1 MSIYALEWK
10 LVYNPHA
17 RVEDLLI
24 IIGLAISYGIIR
36 YILDMVLYKPIARKC
51 IQIRKLK
58 DGEDD
63 VYEDKITKF
72 AVAFWY
78 ATVYSG
84 SIFLACRVVYDSD
97 WFFST
102 PHYWIGW
109 PNLPLPPVLRWYY
122 LLAVAYYIYSLFAL
136 YIEPHQKDFS
146 QMLIHHIA
154 TVALI
159 LFSFYVGFFRVGIPV
174 LLVHDVS
181 DPLLQIGKLF
191 FYSGKQTVADIIFA
205 LFAVVFILSRIVI
218 YPYYLLYTTYF
229 ESKQFLEYVPF
240 HREFN
245 GFLFLLF
252 ILHLI
257 WSATIIK
264 MVYLAIRRGGVQ
276 GDDRDIVKQKKQKEQ
291 QYKQNGYEN
300 KNGNDKKYH

>member
-1 MSIYALEWK
+1 L
-10 LVYNPHA
+10 
-17 RVEDLLI
+17 
-24 IIGLAISYGIIR
+24 
-36 YILDMVLYKPIARKC
+36 
-51 IQIRKLK
+51 
-58 DGEDD
+58 
-63 VYEDKITKF
+63 
-72 AVAFWY
+72 
-78 ATVYSG
+78 G
-84 SIFLACRVVYDSD
+84 SIFLGCWVVYDSD

-159 LFSFYVGFFRVGIPV
+159 LFSFYVGFFRVGIAV
-174 LLVHDVS
+174 LLVHDIS

-191 FYSGKQTVADIIFA
+191 FYCGKQAVADIIFA
-205 LFAVVFILSRIVI
+205 LFAVVFVLSRIVI

-229 ESKQFLEYVPF
+229 ESKHFLEYVPF